1 MVVYISG
8 KITGEF
14 DYLKKFNEAE
24 EKLKKLGHIVLNPN
38 IIPLGLSYE
47 AYMIID
53 LAMVEAADAILML
66 DGWKTSSG
74 AKREL
79 ERAMALGKIIIEE
92 RFINGSYEYVQ
103 LESPLP
109 KRKRD
114 FMEECYA

>member
-24 EKLKKLGHIVLNPN
+24 EKLKKLGHIALNPN

-114 FMEECYA
+114 FTEECYA